1 MQIWPPVR
9 MAPSGSF
16 STLPVTLPD
25 YSGEDRV
32 GMKEY
37 FVPRQDGIQQNEL
50 DEEVCAWVDGS
61 IADNKPTVGK
71 GKDYAMFSIHD
82 ELIGPEG
89 GIPQSGYL
97 P

>member
-1 MQIWPPVR
+1 
-9 MAPSGSF
+9 
-16 STLPVTLPD
+16 
-25 YSGEDRV
+25 
-32 GMKEY
+32 MKEY

-82 ELIGPEG
+82 ELIGHEG